1 MRRAVLG
8 VLGLVAIAVLVLVV
22 LQQRDKRP
30 VQDRTVQLAPGEFQS
45 FELPMEEGGGLRMRL
60 EPRGGAAVTFVLL
73 QGEGSWRL
81 YRENA
86 ELHAAVPRPP
96 DDNWAR
102 DFIAMLHQ
110 PDFRYVADATRLQFP
125 HLFETEDL
133 RLDPGHYVLVIDNTS
148 FGGGGRGPIEAQ
160 LRIWT
165 GGGG

>member
-1 MRRAVLG
+1 MRRVVLG
-8 VLGLVAIAVLVLVV
+8 VLGLAAIAVLVLVV
-22 LQQRDKRP
+22 LQQLDERP
-30 VQDRTVQLAPGEFQS
+30 VVERTVQLAPGQFQW
-45 FELPMEEGGGLRMRL
+45 FELPMEAGGTLRMWL
-60 EPRGGAAVTFVLL
+60 EPRGGAAVTFVML
-73 QGEGSWRL
+73 QGEASWRL
-81 YRENA
+81 YRDNA

-125 HLFETEDL
+125 HSLETGDL